1 MAREGLSEI
10 AIGVSLPRR
19 CATAAA
25 LHGARNLGLALSPT
39 SCASLPHR
47 LRALVLLAALL
58 AEMGQMMDPAAL
70 HQTLEALHAYGE
82 SSNVPVAN
90 VGRVL
95 VQLAHLDGPLKL
107 VAPPTASDPQTFSQH
122 LLALSSQ
129 LNTLHDPKTLGGY
142 MNSPLFRRAKYELFA
157 LQHMQLLAW
166 LQRVQTALIQ
176 GVNSARQGQELS
188 AYMLQLSHAARS
200 MVFQPALLHAL
211 QVVQFVT
218 NLPKEEVPAS
228 MRHAMQ
234 YPADS
239 ASDADRVEW
248 LQLNLLLQFQ
258 SIYKDALCSPAIYQ
272 MQYTPGE
279 ASLFQGFLRL
289 EEIYTHLI
297 GRFPQCCPLSEQ
309 EQAVLTQLCQKLNK
323 FFTDGKQIKALLD
336 AQGAL
341 GKQTLVQNRI
351 GGAASVQ
358 YAVRDWIVPFMIQ
371 FTDLLKVLWTLWS
384 QLKKKCARPPLLLTP
399 THPSPRAL
407 FLPPPLPAHHPRS
420 ALIASQV
427 APPRGAASERRGDCP
442 PSWPV
447 HRRAARRGDR
457 RPARARRARR
467 QPRRHRGAARRRRRR
482 KPRRLRGEPGRH
494 WWRPWWRRHERS
506 LGGGGGAAA
515 GGGGG
520 GDGGAAGGAA
530 AGC

>member
-1 MAREGLSEI
+1 MDAATLRNYLQQLLELTEQ
-10 AIGVSLPRR
+10 SLP
-19 CATAAA
+19 
-25 LHGARNLGLALSPT
+25 N
-39 SCASLPHR
+39 
-47 LRALVLLAALL
+47 
-58 AEMGQMMDPAAL
+58 GQ
-70 HQTLEALHAYGE
+70 G
-82 SSNVPVAN
+82 PVAS
-90 VGRVL
+90 VVRTL
-95 VQLAHLDGPLKL
+95 VQQAQFDGPLRL
-107 VAPPTASDPQTFSQH
+107 IGGPPSVTDIATFTTH
-122 LLALSSQ
+122 LSSLTQ
-129 LNTLHDPKTLGGY
+129 LLNTLHDQKVLGEY
-142 MNSPLFRRAKYELFA
+142 LQSNAFPRAKYELFA

-166 LQRVQTALIQ
+166 LQRVQTGLTQ
-176 GVNSARQGQELS
+176 GVGKTGPEAITF
-188 AYMLQLSHAARS
+188 LQQIAHAAR
-200 MVFQPALLHAL
+200 VLLFQPLIVHVHQIMCVVSALPANA
-211 QVVQFVT
+211 T
-218 NLPKEEVPAS
+218 EERPGN
-228 MRHAMQ
+228 MRAAMT
-234 YPADS
+234 YPPDS
-239 ASDADRVEW
+239 ATDADRVEW
-248 LQLNLLLQFQ
+248 LLLNLLLQFQ
-258 SIYKDALCSPAIYQ
+258 TVYKSALCNTAIYQ
-272 MQYTPGE
+272 QAYSPGE
-279 ASLFQGFLRL
+279 QQLLAGMSQLH
-289 EEIYTHLI
+289 EIYTHLI